1 MANRKTTLKLK
12 RSNVSGKIPTLGQL
26 ELGELALNT
35 ADVKAYAEYTGGGT
49 GATEVRQIGWDRLST
64 ESGGTVNGDV
74 IINGDL
80 TVTGTTNF
88 SGGSINPIDYIQF
101 DITYTGGTPTEGR
114 LYWDPNNNTL
124 TLGHSGGEV
133 AQQIGQELYYLV
145 KNQSGAT
152 IENGRVVRATG
163 TLGASGRILAEY
175 MIADGTIPQK
185 FTLGVATEDI
195 LNGED
200 GFVTEFGLV
209 RGIDTTGSPYG
220 ETWNDGDV
228 LWVSPNTPGGLTN
241 IQPSH
246 PDLNIEIALVVY
258 ANVNGSIFV
267 RPKRYPHFHDL
278 QEASWTGGTE
288 NNLDIIQWN
297 SSISGFTLTSS
308 PTLNTLSA
316 NTINATTFSGGTFYG
331 DGSGLTGITAT
342 ITGTTSREIFLGDK
356 EFTLN
361 NAGSATLTTTSTG
374 FISFAGVGGIDDA
387 GVSFRIPQDYNS
399 NPEFSV
405 EWSMDGSS
413 SNQVRYALNITTG
426 NTLTELDLHTT
437 VNETI
442 QILDNGYVGTSWR
455 ILQTPYSGSSITYT
469 PGTYVHVE
477 IERDPGN
484 VNDTLAVTSYVSGL
498 IFRYVGNKGE

>member
-26 ELGELALNT
+26 ELGEVALNT

-114 LYWDPNNNTL
+114 IYWDEENQTL
-124 TLGHSGGEV
+124 TLGLHQGDV
-133 AQQIGQELYYLV
+133 ALQIGQEQYYLI

-152 IENGRVVRATG
+152 IENGRVVRAAG
-163 TLGASGRILAEY
+163 TLGASGRILGEY
-175 MIADGTIPQK
+175 MIADGTIPPK
-185 FTLGVATEDI
+185 FTLGIATEDI

-200 GFVTEFGLV
+200 GYVTDFGLV
-209 RGIDTTGSPYG
+209 RGINTTGSLYG

-228 LWVSPNTPGGLTN
+228 LYVSPTISGGLTN
-241 IQPSH
+241 VEPLA
-246 PDLNIEIALVVY
+246 PDLAIEMAIVVY
-258 ANVNGSIFV
+258 ADANGSIFV
-267 RPKRYPHFHDL
+267 RPHRYPYSHDL
-278 QEASWTGGTE
+278 QDMGWSAGTE
-288 NNLDIIQWN
+288 SNLDVIQWN
-297 SSISGFTLTSS
+297 GGLGYFELTNT
-308 PTLNTLSA
+308 PTFNSLSA
-316 NTINATTFSGGTFYG
+316 NTINAVTFSGGTFYG

-374 FISFAGVGGIDDA
+374 FISFAGVGGVDDA

-413 SNQVRYALNITTG
+413 ANQLRYALNITTG

-442 QILDNGYVGTSWR
+442 EILDNGYVGTSWR